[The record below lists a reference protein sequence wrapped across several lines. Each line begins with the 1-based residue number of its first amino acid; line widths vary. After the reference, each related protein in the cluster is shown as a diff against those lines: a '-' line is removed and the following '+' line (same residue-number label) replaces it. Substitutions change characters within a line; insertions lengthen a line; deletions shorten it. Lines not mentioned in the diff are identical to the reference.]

1 MLVHFPI
8 ALVIVGF
15 LADVTL
21 IIYKK
26 EIWLPKA
33 GFFLLIVG
41 TISAVVTLLSGA
53 LFTSEMSGAAGE
65 VKEKHELLAWITVG
79 LLFATILFRMIIRKR
94 TESARL
100 KLTALILYGIAAVA
114 VSVTGFYGGT
124 LVYNYMMPL

>member
-21 IIYKK
+21 LIYKK
-26 EIWLPKA
+26 ELWLSKA
-33 GFFLLIVG
+33 GFFLLVAG
-41 TISAVVTLLSGA
+41 TISALFTLISGA

-79 LLFATILFRMIIRKR
+79 LLFATILFRIIILKR

-100 KLTALILYGIAAVA
+100 KLTAFILYGIAAVA
-114 VSVTGFYGGT
+114 VSVTGFFGGT